1 MIKAILIDDETKSRQ
16 TTRELLRKYCTE
28 VEVIGEAAS
37 AEEAWDVVHAS
48 KPDLIFLDI
57 EMPYE
62 DGFDF
67 LNRFDRIPFEIIFI
81 TAYNQHAIRAI
92 RICALDYLLK
102 PLSIQELKQAVERA
116 IGRIADKASEK
127 QYDLLLQNLNPS
139 QQHEHG
145 KLAIPTSFG
154 FEFLEMK
161 DIIAMEADGG
171 YTTFRLVGD
180 KKIVSTRNLKE
191 YEEVLP
197 ETVFFRAHHSFIIN
211 LHHIRNYHKGE
222 GGYVV
227 MSDASTVVISKR
239 NKKEFMERFQY

>member
-28 VEVIGEAAS
+28 IEVIGEASS
-37 AEEAWDVVHAS
+37 AEEAWNAIKTT

-67 LNRFDRIPFEIIFI
+67 LKRFDNIPFEIIFI
-81 TAYNQHAIRAI
+81 TAYNQYAIRAI

-102 PLSIQELKQAVERA
+102 PLSINDLKQAVERA
-116 IGRIADKASEK
+116 KIRIADKTSAM
-127 QYDLLLQNLNPS
+127 QYNTLQQNLNQPQS
-139 QQHEHG
+139 LEHG
-145 KLAIPTSFG
+145 KLAIPTGFG

-161 DIIAMEADGG
+161 DIIALEADGG
-171 YTTFRLVGD
+171 YTTIKLAGGKSV
-180 KKIVSTRNLKE
+180 VSTRNLKE
-191 YEEVLP
+191 YEDILP
-197 ETVFFRAHHSFIIN
+197 DTVFFRSHHSFILN
-211 LHHIRNYHKGE
+211 LSHIRKYHKGE

-227 MSDASTVVISKR
+227 MSDMTSIAISKR
-239 NKKEFMERFQY
+239 NKKEFLERFNF